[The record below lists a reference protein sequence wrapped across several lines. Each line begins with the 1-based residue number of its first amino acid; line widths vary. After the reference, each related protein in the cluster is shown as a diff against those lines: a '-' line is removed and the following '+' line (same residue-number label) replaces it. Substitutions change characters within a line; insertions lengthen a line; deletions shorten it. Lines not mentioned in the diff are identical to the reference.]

1 MTELLHS
8 PGFLGTNA
16 NFAADMT
23 LILAILVAALFTTGL
38 VLARMEKFQ
47 AHRWVQTSAAAVNLI
62 LVLWLMILPY
72 RDFVARDAGG
82 PRPNYFYIITTLHA
96 TIGSAALLFGVFV
109 VLRANKLLPK
119 FLQFNN
125 YKGFM
130 RLAYTLYMLATL
142 IGIWVYFTWFTR
154 IPNPPIYQ

>member
-1 MTELLHS
+1 M
-8 PGFLGTNA
+8 
-16 NFAADMT
+16 
-23 LILAILVAALFTTGL
+23 V
-38 VLARMEKFQ
+38 
-47 AHRWVQTSAAAVNLI
+47 
-62 LVLWLMILPY
+62 LPY

-96 TIGSAALLFGVFV
+96 TIGTAALLFGVFV

-142 IGIWVYFTWFTR
+142 IGIWVYATWFTR